1 MPPHETHPYC
11 PISTAG
17 GPRSA
22 EAALAAALKTN
33 HDVLQSGHAATA
45 SMAPNGAHRFGD
57 VVAEARRARPR
68 YSQGRSAAQVDPYVH
83 GVAASF
89 V

>member
-1 MPPHETHPYC
+1 
-11 PISTAG
+11 
-17 GPRSA
+17 
-22 EAALAAALKTN
+22 
-33 HDVLQSGHAATA
+33 
-45 SMAPNGAHRFGD
+45 MAPNGAHRFGD